1 MNFKLRMVLVCAGTL
16 GLVFVLLVLASRP
29 AVYCSYSAV
38 MIYPFTNAVFGRAF
52 ETQIIKSIP
61 AIHKLRVTPGFTNV
75 AALKAWSTNKVVS
88 GPGSPAT
95 AAINIMAVGSSPQD
109 AQSAAN
115 DAAVQLC
122 AVLRLQYSVRADITM
137 KAQTTSRWLF
147 IHEWQLRLK
156 RLFND

>member
-1 MNFKLRMVLVCAGTL
+1 MNSKFRVLFFCAATLCLVVMLLFLALR
-16 GLVFVLLVLASRP
+16 P
-29 AVYCSYSAV
+29 PVYRSYSAV
-38 MIYPFTNAVFGRAF
+38 MIQPFTNAVFGRPF
-52 ETQIIKSIP
+52 EAQIIKSIP
-61 AIHKLRVTPGFTNV
+61 AIHKLTVTPGFTNV

-88 GPGSPAT
+88 GPGSPST

-122 AVLRLQYSVRADITM
+122 AVLRLQYGVRADITM